1 MKNDISFC
9 VSMSTIPRRIDNINE
24 VLNKINEQ
32 TLKPNKIFLNIPY
45 NIKDSKMKL

>member
-1 MKNDISFC
+1 
-9 VSMSTIPRRIDNINE
+9 MSTIPRRIDNINE

-45 NIKDSKMKL
+45 QYKRFKNEIITEEN